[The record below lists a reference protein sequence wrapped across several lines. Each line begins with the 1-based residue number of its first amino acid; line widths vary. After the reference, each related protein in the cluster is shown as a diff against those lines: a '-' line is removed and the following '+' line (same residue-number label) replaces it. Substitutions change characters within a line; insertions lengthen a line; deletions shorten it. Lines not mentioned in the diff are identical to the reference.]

1 MCMPFVGPIRRE
13 IERRT
18 TLNQWSLKSQSIG
31 VDYMTPFYVLNSVD
45 AIMENLSPMELQP
58 LRSIMVYLP
67 LVLLEIER
75 RNRAKFW
82 HFSKFW
88 KNWKKLGMEDT
99 IH

>member
-1 MCMPFVGPIRRE
+1 MCMPFVDPIRRE

-31 VDYMTPFYVLNSVD
+31 VDYMNPFYVLNSVN